1 MHLHKLVSGTLLLMA
16 VACTRVSAQDAE
28 LTRIKQN
35 FSQLILPTETDEFH
49 LNATLSSLSRTERGS
64 DQVVVELFQRYPSD
78 PDIIRTFLT
87 TQTAEGT
94 WPDINYQ
101 DKKRSGWEP
110 RIHTE
115 RIRS

>member
-1 MHLHKLVSGTLLLMA
+1 MA

-94 WPDINYQ
+94 CPTSTTRT
-101 DKKRSGWEP
+101 RSVRDGNHAYTRNVSW
-110 RIHTE
+110 
-115 RIRS
+115 S

>member
-1 MHLHKLVSGTLLLMA
+1 MA

-78 PDIIRTFLT
+78 PDIIRTFLKVPGPTST
-87 TQTAEGT
+87 TRT
-94 WPDINYQ
+94 
-101 DKKRSGWEP
+101 RSVRDGNHAYTRNVSW
-110 RIHTE
+110 
-115 RIRS
+115 SW